1 MLIGI
6 LKLTQDSVKST
17 KFSVWGEVDNHVF
30 LKMFKYKV

>member
-6 LKLTQDSVKST
+6 LKLTQDSIKAT
-17 KFSVWGEVDNHVF
+17 KISMCGEVDNHVF